1 LIATSNDEQPGA
13 RREFLNR
20 GGRPFFSRRMPLP
33 RRFLQS
39 TMDAMPS
46 RRQRREAA
54 QKSSESAAPPPPSA
68 ARVPRG
74 LNLLLA
80 LTTLVGAWLLFQVQ
94 PMVAKRIL
102 PWFGGGA
109 SVWTTA
115 MLFFQSSL
123 FAGYLYVHL
132 ASRALAPARLIAVH
146 TTLVAVAA
154 ALALFVGVIPADT
167 WKPLAES
174 APVARILLT
183 LAAFVGLP
191 YLVLSATAPLT
202 QLWFART
209 NPGRTPYRLYALSN
223 LGSLG
228 ALISYPLLIEPRLG
242 VLRQG
247 FVWSSLYAVFAALC
261 IASALL
267 TRRYTSAFGEPA
279 LTDGQPTGEP
289 STEAGARFP
298 ARLQAFLWLALPA
311 CACIALLA
319 VTTFLCQD
327 VASIPL
333 LWIAPM
339 IVYLLSFILTFES
352 DRWYRRWFWGPMLAL
367 ATYWSFY
374 VWQHAVDLSLTIQI
388 TSQLL
393 LLLSMAM
400 ICHGE
405 LVRLRPSA
413 DRLTAYY
420 LSISGG
426 GALGGAFVAILAP
439 LVFSDYYEFP
449 LVILVVWILAFVI
462 LVTDRTSPFYDGR
475 NFAGLLAMGV
485 LFVGVVI
492 GVAYFVAGREA
503 RTIAHARNFYGSLHV
518 REYISEDPPVAYRQL
533 ANGRISHG
541 AEFLDPKIRRM
552 PSQYFGPASG
562 AGLLLPDDGSPPRR
576 VGIIGLGVGT
586 LAAYALKGD
595 DYRFY
600 DINPQVVDFAETYFH
615 FLGDARER
623 GANVSIVLGDARLQL
638 EREPPQ
644 RFDVLV
650 IDAFTSDSIP
660 SHLLTLEAFDVYL
673 RHLVD
678 PDGVIAVHISN
689 RYLNL
694 AIPVNAAA
702 RRRGLETRLV
712 YSLHD
717 GTAIGSEAAWV
728 LVFRPGAA
736 TAKRDIG
743 MRLAKTGPQL
753 PDVLWTDDYTNIIG
767 VRIVENL
774 DPAADL

>member
-1 LIATSNDEQPGA
+1 
-13 RREFLNR
+13 
-20 GGRPFFSRRMPLP
+20 
-33 RRFLQS
+33 
-39 TMDAMPS
+39 MDPMSS

-54 QKSSESAAPPPPSA
+54 QQPPPPA
-68 ARVPRG
+68 VAPPAKPRAPFG

-80 LTTLVGAWLLFQVQ
+80 LTTLVGAWLLFEVQ

-132 ASRALAPARLIAVH
+132 ASRALSPSRLIALHSV
-146 TTLVAVAA
+146 LVAVAA

-167 WKPLAES
+167 WKPTAES
-174 APVARILLT
+174 PPVARILLT

-202 QLWFART
+202 QLWFARA

-228 ALISYPLLIEPRLG
+228 ALVSYPLLIEPRLG

-267 TRRYTSAFGEPA
+267 TRRYASVVGESASAGGSPPE
-279 LTDGQPTGEP
+279 LVVLP
-289 STEAGARFP
+289 SASTLAP
-298 ARLQAFLWLALPA
+298 KLQAFLWLALPA

-352 DRWYRRWFWGPMLAL
+352 DRWYRRWFWGPTLAL
-367 ATYWSFY
+367 ATFWSFY
-374 VWQHAVDLSLTIQI
+374 VWQHAVDLSLTVQI

-426 GALGGAFVAILAP
+426 GALGGAFVALVAPIL
-439 LVFSDYYEFP
+439 FSDYYEFP
-449 LVILVVWILAFVI
+449 LVILVVWMLAFVI
-462 LVTDRTSPFYDGR
+462 LIADRSSPFYDGR
-475 NFAGLLAMGV
+475 NFGGLLAMG
-485 LFVGVVI
+485 LMFVGVVI
-492 GVAYFVAGREA
+492 GVGYFVVGRES
-503 RTIAHARNFYGSLHV
+503 RTIARARNFYGSLHV
-518 REYISEDPPVAYRQL
+518 REYISEEPPVAYRQL

-541 AEFLDPKIRRM
+541 AEFLDPRIRRI
-552 PSQYFGPASG
+552 PSQYFGPTSG

-600 DINPQVVDFAETYFH
+600 DINPQVVDFADTYFH

-644 RFDVLV
+644 NLDVLV
-650 IDAFTSDSIP
+650 LDAFTSDSIP

-673 RHLVD
+673 RHLTD
-678 PDGVIAVHISN
+678 PNGVIAVHISN

-702 RRRGLETRLV
+702 LRLGLETRLV

-728 LVFRPGAA
+728 LVFRPSAA
-736 TAKRDIG
+736 IAKRDIG

-767 VRIVENL
+767 VRIVEVL
-774 DPAADL
+774 DPTAGL